1 MKRIY
6 NITTCKDIYDVTIL
20 TLARRPI
27 VSNSNRKACSKL
39 TLRLHSQT
47 NRALALNMFPYLM
60 CCEIQLQQKKEWVLF
75 SFLAKFG
82 VHNVW
87 AGMIQTRKNLVREG
101 LDKYCSQMPQNRRA
115 LHSADTA
122 GNISPEFR
130 PAHDDV
136 DRSLP

>member
-1 MKRIY
+1 MGR
-6 NITTCKDIYDVTIL
+6 ND
-20 TLARRPI
+20 P
-27 VSNSNRKACSKL
+27 
-39 TLRLHSQT
+39 
-47 NRALALNMFPYLM
+47 
-60 CCEIQLQQKKEWVLF
+60 
-75 SFLAKFG
+75 
-82 VHNVW
+82 
-87 AGMIQTRKNLVREG
+87 TRKNLVREG